1 MNDGLRDVMC
11 AAVRTMGTSDTV
23 RRILP
28 LRAVETSPP
37 SASLASTGLA
47 LRARPGLPAPVAQG
61 GDHLG
66 RDGLRLAFWLCGF
79 HDALAERRRNGET
92 LTGREDALL
101 ALSHKDF
108 AELRPL
114 VIDLALARLHGVV
127 NAPDPQAPELLA
139 EDVASPL
146 EAFALHCLRTLADRA
161 AQLRHDGGPEAALSL
176 FGDGAGAHTPLAIFQ
191 MVFTTALGVA
201 EGFHRTI
208 CGEAARLA
216 RLMEALGSEVERI

>member
-1 MNDGLRDVMC
+1 
-11 AAVRTMGTSDTV
+11 MGAGDPA

-28 LRAVETSPP
+28 LRAVETPP
-37 SASLASTGLA
+37 SSAGLAPAGLATTVLTTTGLA
-47 LRARPGLPAPVAQG
+47 LRPRPGLPASGAHG

-101 ALSHKDF
+101 ALCQKDF
-108 AELRPL
+108 AGLRPL
-114 VIDLALARLHGVV
+114 VVDLALARLHGVV
-127 NAPDPQAPELLA
+127 NAPDLLA
-139 EDVASPL
+139 EDGAPPM
-146 EAFALHCLRTLADRA
+146 EAFALRSLRALADRA
-161 AQLRHDGGPEAALSL
+161 AQLRRDGGPEAALSL
-176 FGDGAGAHTPLAIFQ
+176 FGDGAGAHTPLGIFQ

-201 EGFHRTI
+201 EGYHRTI
-208 CGEAARLA
+208 GGEAARLA